1 MFAADLGEYICL
13 ERDRGAPLC
22 SALCLL
28 TKLSQ
33 DKSRLVSRLM
43 LRHSGP
49 ARHHRDHDR
58 ATAEANEP
66 AEAAAYQTGCG
77 NDSQV
82 RLRW

>member
-1 MFAADLGEYICL
+1 
-13 ERDRGAPLC
+13 
-22 SALCLL
+22 
-28 TKLSQ
+28 
-33 DKSRLVSRLM
+33 M

-82 RLRW
+82 WLRW